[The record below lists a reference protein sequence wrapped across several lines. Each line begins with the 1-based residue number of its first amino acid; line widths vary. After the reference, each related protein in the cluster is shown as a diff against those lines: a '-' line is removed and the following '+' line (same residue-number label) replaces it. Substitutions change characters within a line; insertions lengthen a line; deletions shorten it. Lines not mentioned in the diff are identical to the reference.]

1 MVIQCVTLPK
11 NILSNTNIGLNVNI
25 VTNKKM
31 IKQIVVA
38 GVIVLSG
45 CATQTPAP
53 TYTRMPPTVT
63 TPAVLPYY
71 VMDTFKADCLYGDN
85 QRRFLEERIREYN
98 QYHQTRPVT
107 EQGRDYYTKLKNAL
121 WGLRSAC
128 GANR

>member
-1 MVIQCVTLPK
+1 MNLKPMVIQCVTLPK

-31 IKQIVVA
+31 IKQIVLA

-45 CATQTPAP
+45 CATQTP
-53 TYTRMPPTVT
+53 TVT

-71 VMDTFKADCLYGDN
+71 AMDTFKADCLYGDS

-98 QYHQTRPVT
+98 QYHQTRPAT

>member
-1 MVIQCVTLPK
+1 
-11 NILSNTNIGLNVNI
+11 
-25 VTNKKM
+25 M
-31 IKQIVVA
+31 IKQLVLA
-38 GVIVLSG
+38 GAIVLSG
-45 CATQTPAP
+45 CATQT
-53 TYTRMPPTVT
+53 PTVT

-71 VMDTFKADCLYGDN
+71 AMDTFKADCLYGDS

-98 QYHQTRPVT
+98 QYHQTRPAT

>member
-1 MVIQCVTLPK
+1 MNLKPMVIQCVTLPK

-31 IKQIVVA
+31 IKQLVLA
-38 GVIVLSG
+38 GAIVLSG
-45 CATQTPAP
+45 CATQT
-53 TYTRMPPTVT
+53 PTVT

-71 VMDTFKADCLYGDN
+71 AMDTFKADCLYGDS

-98 QYHQTRPVT
+98 QYHQTRPAT